1 MIELYFSELESKM
14 AGLPKPARQEFLQEL
29 RAHVHDRLQ
38 QTTEPTA
45 KPIEDQCRA
54 VLAALGAPEEIARH
68 YLIEAALSRA
78 RRSNS
83 PLLLL
88 RSTLRW
94 ALTGMQGFA
103 VFMAALVGYMTALG
117 FYVLAILKPIFPH
130 NVGLYAGSFGFNN
143 IVDQVLDHPIRETE
157 AENLTHLR
165 CATATPS
172 RTGIIVVKKS
182 GAA

>member
-1 MIELYFSELESKM
+1 MNTATCNPMIELYFSELESKM

-29 RAHVHDRLQ
+29 RAHVLDRLQ
-38 QTTEPTA
+38 QTAEPT
-45 KPIEDQCRA
+45 ETQCRA
-54 VLAALGAPEEIARH
+54 VLVALGAPEEIARH
-68 YLIEAALSRA
+68 YLIETALSRA

-117 FYVLAILKPIFPH
+117 RFFRIT
-130 NVGLYAGSFGFNN
+130 
-143 IVDQVLDHPIRETE
+143 LDCMPTDRMP
-157 AENLTHLR
+157 ARLDLTLPTCLTLTDTSCWGR
-165 CATATPS
+165 ISPLSPCS
-172 RTGIIVVKKS
+172 WVCS
-182 GAA
+182 